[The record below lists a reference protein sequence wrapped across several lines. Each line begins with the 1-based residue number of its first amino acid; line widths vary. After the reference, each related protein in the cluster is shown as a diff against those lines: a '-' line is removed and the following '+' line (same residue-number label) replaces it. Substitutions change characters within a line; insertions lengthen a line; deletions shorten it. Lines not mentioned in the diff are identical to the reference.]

1 MKLVVV
7 TPLDIVATID
17 DVAHVRAEDPSGSF
31 GIKPH
36 HAPLVTALAISVV
49 SWRNRQGE
57 ELHCA
62 VRGGVLSVQDDTVS
76 VATREAV
83 VDRDLD
89 RLEHEV
95 LARFRRAAEESAR
108 VRVDEE
114 RLRAAAIR
122 NIQRLLHPS
131 YPSYPNLGSRSAGGQ
146 S

>member
-1 MKLVVV
+1 MRLVVV
-7 TPLDIVATID
+7 TPLDVVTTTD
-17 DVAHVRAEDPSGSF
+17 DAVYLRAEDASGSF

-36 HAPLVTALAISVV
+36 HAAMVTALAISVV
-49 SWRNRQGE
+49 SWRDRHGD

-62 VRGGVLSVQDDTVS
+62 VRGGVLSVENDTVS
-76 VATREAV
+76 IATREAV
-83 VDRDLD
+83 VDRDLE

-95 LARFRRAAEESAR
+95 LARFRRAADESAR

-122 NIQRLLHPS
+122 NIQRLLRPT
-131 YPSYPNLGSRSAGGQ
+131 YPSLGTRPHRGQ

>member
-1 MKLVVV
+1 MKLIVV
-7 TPLDIVATID
+7 TPLEIVATVE
-17 DVAHVRAEDPSGSF
+17 DVAYVRAEDPSGSF

-49 SWRNRQGE
+49 SWRTRQGE

-62 VRGGVLSVQDDTVS
+62 VRGGVLSVEDDVVS
-76 VATREAV
+76 VASREAV
-83 VDRDLD
+83 IDRDLE
-89 RLEHEV
+89 RLEREV

-122 NIQRLLHPS
+122 NIQKLLRPT
-131 YPSYPNLGSRSAGGQ
+131 YPSVGARPARGQ
-146 S
+146 T

>member
-1 MKLVVV
+1 MRLVVV
-7 TPLDIVATID
+7 TPLEIVATVD
-17 DVAHVRAEDPSGSF
+17 DVVHVRAEDASGSF
-31 GIKPH
+31 GIKPR
-36 HAPLVTALAISVV
+36 HATLVTALAISVV
-49 SWRNRQGE
+49 SWRTGQGD

-83 VDRDLD
+83 VDRDLA

-95 LARFRRAAEESAR
+95 LDRFRHAADESAR

-122 NIQRLLHPS
+122 NIQRLLRPGRPS
-131 YPSYPNLGSRSAGGQ
+131 LEARPARGQ
-146 S
+146 T

>member
-7 TPLDIVATID
+7 TPLEIVTTVD
-17 DVAHVRAEDPSGSF
+17 NVVYVRAEDPSGSF
-31 GIKPH
+31 GIKRH
-36 HAPLVTALAISVV
+36 HAPLVTALVISVV
-49 SWRNRQGE
+49 SWRQLQGE

-62 VRGGVLSVQDDTVS
+62 VRGGVLSIADDTVS
-76 VATREAV
+76 IATREAV
-83 VDRDLD
+83 IDRDLV

-95 LARFRRAAEESAR
+95 LTRFRRAAEDSAR

-122 NIQRLLHPS
+122 NIQRLLR
-131 YPSYPNLGSRSAGGQ
+131 PNLRSRPLGGQ

>member
-7 TPLDIVATID
+7 TPLEIVTTVD
-17 DVAHVRAEDPSGSF
+17 DVTNVRAEDPSGSF

-49 SWRNRQGE
+49 SWRIRQGGD
-57 ELHCA
+57 LHCA
-62 VRGGVLSVQDDTVS
+62 VRGGVLSVEGDTVS
-76 VATREAV
+76 IATRQAV
-83 VDRDLD
+83 IDPDLE

-95 LARFRRAAEESAR
+95 LARFRRADEESTR

-122 NIQRLLHPS
+122 NIQRLLHPTC
-131 YPSYPNLGSRSAGGQ
+131 PSLGARPARGQ
-146 S
+146 

>member
-1 MKLVVV
+1 MKLVLV
-7 TPLDIVATID
+7 TPLEIVATVE
-17 DVAHVRAEDPSGSF
+17 DVVHVRAEDASGSF

-49 SWRNRQGE
+49 SWRTRQGDE
-57 ELHCA
+57 VHCA
-62 VRGGVLSVQDDTVS
+62 VRGGVLSIDADNVS

-83 VDRDLD
+83 IDRDLA

-95 LARFRRAAEESAR
+95 LERFRHAAEESAR

-122 NIQRLLHPS
+122 TFQRLLHPT
-131 YPSYPNLGSRSAGGQ
+131 YPSAGARPARGQ